1 MASEP
6 SSSQSAQKQDKSPE
20 AAQKQDKGPEAAQ
33 KQDKSP
39 EAAQKQEKGPE
50 AAQKRDKKEGL
61 LTHIV
66 NIYRLVIKE
75 LRSIRADPMMLVLV
89 VYTFTVA
96 VYTVATGASTEAT
109 DLTVGVVDEDN
120 SDLSHR
126 LVDALNPP
134 LFKRPVLISADE
146 IDANMN
152 DGRLIFVLEIP
163 PSFESKLLAGRDPSL
178 QINVDATAMA
188 KAGNG
193 AVYLQTIIAQEIA
206 KFQAGREGATSQP
219 ANVVIRA
226 KFNPDMYA
234 YWFSSVMQIVNNIT
248 MLAVILTGAALIR
261 EREQGTVEHLLV
273 MPVVPAEIMLS
284 KIIANGLVILI
295 AAGLSLALVV
305 QWLLKVPIA
314 GSLALFLAG
323 ATLYALTVAA
333 LGILL
338 GTIATTMGQF
348 ALLAAPVLLV
358 MQLLSGGATPM
369 ESMPVWLQHV
379 MRIIS
384 PTPHFVA
391 FSQAVLYRGADLS
404 IVWPELV
411 AMAVIGS
418 IYFAFALSRFRRVIF
433 GD

>member
-1 MASEP
+1 MAIEP
-6 SSSQSAQKQDKSPE
+6 SSSQSAEKQDTNSR
-20 AAQKQDKGPEAAQ
+20 AARKQDVNV
-33 KQDKSP
+33 
-39 EAAQKQEKGPE
+39 
-50 AAQKRDKKEGL
+50 GL

-89 VYTFTVA
+89 AYTFTVA
-96 VYTVATGASTEAT
+96 VYTVATGASTEAK
-109 DLTVGVVDEDN
+109 DLTVGIVDEDN

-126 LVDALNPP
+126 LLDALNPP
-134 LFKRPVLISADE
+134 LFKRVVLINANE

-163 PSFESKLLAGRDPSL
+163 PSFQAKLLAGRDASL
-178 QINVDATAMA
+178 QLNVDATAMA
-188 KAGNG
+188 QAGNG
-193 AVYLQTIIAQEIA
+193 AVYIQTIIAQELA

-219 ANVVIRA
+219 VNVVIRA
-226 KFNPDMYA
+226 KFNPNLYA
-234 YWFSSVMQIVNNIT
+234 YWFSSVMQVVNNIT
-248 MLAVILTGAALIR
+248 LLAVILTGAALIR

-295 AAGLSLALVV
+295 AAGLSLSLVV

-314 GSLALFLAG
+314 GSLMLFLSG
-323 ATLYALTVAA
+323 ATLYTLTVAA

-379 MRIIS
+379 MRLIS

-391 FSQAVLYRGADLS
+391 FSQAVLYRGADLA
-404 IVWPELV
+404 IVWPKLV

-418 IYFAFALSRFRRVIF
+418 VYFGFALHRFRRVIF
-433 GD
+433 ET

>member
-20 AAQKQDKGPEAAQ
+20 AAQKQD
-33 KQDKSP
+33 
-39 EAAQKQEKGPE
+39 KGPE

-273 MPVVPAEIMLS
+273 MPVVPPEIMLS

-305 QWLLKVPIA
+305 QWLLKVPIT